1 MDAKILQQIKEDLL
15 NRKAGII
22 KELANFATKTD
33 AEKNEYI
40 SRFPQYGNESDDN
53 AQEVNQYTT
62 NIEAERILENSLKD
76 IDASLK
82 KIDKDEYGIC
92 KYCGKEI
99 EIKRLLIRPD
109 SSACVSCKRNLQ
121 NQK

>member
-1 MDAKILQQIKEDLL
+1 MDAQTLNKIKEELL
-15 NRKAGII
+15 KRKDNIE
-22 KELANFATKTD
+22 KELASFAEKTD
-33 AEKNEYI
+33 AEKSEYI
-40 SRFPQYGNESDDN
+40 SRFPQYGDESDEN

-62 NIEAERILENSLKD
+62 NLEAERILEKSLKD
-76 IDASLK
+76 INGSLK
-82 KIDKDEYGIC
+82 KIDKGGYGIC

-99 EIKRLLIRPD
+99 EVKRLMIRPD

>member
-1 MDAKILQQIKEDLL
+1 MK
-15 NRKAGII
+15 RKADIE
-22 KELANFATKTD
+22 KELAGFAQKSE
-33 AEKNEYI
+33 AEKNEYV
-40 SRFPQYGNESDDN
+40 SRFPQYGDESDDN

-62 NIEAERILENSLKD
+62 NLEAERILETSLKD

-82 KIDKDEYGIC
+82 KIEENKYGIC

-99 EIKRLLIRPD
+99 EVKRLLIRPD
-109 SSACVSCKRNLQ
+109 SSACVACKTKLQ

>member
-1 MDAKILQQIKEDLL
+1 MDAKILQQIKDSLL

-22 KELANFATKTD
+22 KELANFAAKTD

-40 SRFPQYGNESDDN
+40 SRFPQYGNENDDN

-62 NIEAERILENSLKD
+62 NIEAERILESSLKD

-82 KIDKDEYGIC
+82 KIEKGEYGIC

>member
-1 MDAKILQQIKEDLL
+1 MDAKILEQIKTDLL
-15 NRKAGII
+15 NRKAGIV
-22 KELANFATKTD
+22 KELSNFATKTD

-53 AQEVNQYTT
+53 AQEVTQYTT

-76 IDASLK
+76 IDSSLK
-82 KIDKDEYGIC
+82 KIDQGKYGIC

-109 SSACVSCKRNLQ
+109 SSACVACKRNLQ

>member
-1 MDAKILQQIKEDLL
+1 MDAKILKQIKKDLQK
-15 NRKAGII
+15 RRADIA

-33 AEKNEYI
+33 AQKNEYI
-40 SRFPQYGNESDDN
+40 SRFPEYGNENDDN

-62 NIEAERILENSLKD
+62 NLEAERILENSLKD
-76 IDASLK
+76 IEASLK
-82 KIDKDEYGIC
+82 KIDKGEYGIC